1 MSRERPYSY
10 VSLVCGLRTD
20 GSQYAR
26 AECAAV
32 CSGCSARCLPR
43 RPTRLGLR
51 LRVLGTRHIVRL
63 AALSWSLL
71 WRSQHCLGLGLVLRP
86 DERPRTSN
94 GYEPTPRRGG
104 MARGAATR
112 YGAVMSYL

>member
-1 MSRERPYSY
+1 MRERPCSH
-10 VSLVCGLRTD
+10 VSLVCGLGAG
-20 GSQYAR
+20 GSQHAR
-26 AECAAV
+26 AEYTAV

-51 LRVLGTRHIVRL
+51 LRALDTRHIVRL

-71 WRSQHCLGLGLVLRP
+71 WRSQPCLGLVLRL
-86 DERPRTSN
+86 DGRPRAGK
-94 GYEPTPRRGG
+94 GYEPIARWGG

-112 YGAVMSYL
+112 YGAVVSFL